1 MNLSGYLAGLVLV
14 VFLAIACLTAILVY
28 FSPQTS
34 GAGVFSLFY
43 LALLISAAGIFTLI
57 GFFIRQ
63 ISRKKRI
70 PLPQGQIVRN
80 LEVSFRQGFLLSI
93 ILVSVLIL
101 QSQRLLYWWDLAALV
116 GLVGLAEWW
125 LMKRQ

>member
-34 GAGVFSLFY
+34 SAGVFSLFY

-70 PLPQGQIVRN
+70 PLSQGQVVRN

-101 QSQRLLYWWDLAALV
+101 QSQRLLYWWGLAALV

>member
-34 GAGVFSLFY
+34 SAGVFSLFY

-70 PLPQGQIVRN
+70 PLSQGQVVRN

>member
-1 MNLSGYLAGLVLV
+1 MSLSGYLAGLVLV

-28 FSPQTS
+28 FSPYAS
-34 GAGVFSLFY
+34 GAGVFSLLY
-43 LALLISAAGIFTLI
+43 LALLISSVGIFTLI
-57 GFFIRQ
+57 GFAIRQ
-63 ISRKKRI
+63 MARKKRI
-70 PLPQGQIVRN
+70 PLPQGQVTRN

-101 QSQRLLYWWDLAALV
+101 QSQRLLYWWHLVVLV

-125 LMKRQ
+125 LMRRQ

>member
-28 FSPQTS
+28 FTPQTS
-34 GAGVFSLFY
+34 DTFVFSLLY
-43 LALLISAAGIFTLI
+43 LSLLISSAGLFTLI

-70 PLPQGQIVRN
+70 PLPKEQVVRN
-80 LEVSFRQGFLLSI
+80 LEASFRQGFLLAI
-93 ILVSVLIL
+93 ILVSALIL
-101 QSQRLLYWWDLAALV
+101 QGQRLLYWWHLVILV

>member
-34 GAGVFSLFY
+34 SAGVFSLFY

-70 PLPQGQIVRN
+70 PLSQGQVVRN

-116 GLVGLAEWW
+116 GLVGLDEWW

>member
-34 GAGVFSLFY
+34 SAGVFSLFY

-70 PLPQGQIVRN
+70 PLSQGQVVRN

-125 LMKRQ
+125 LAKK

>member
-1 MNLSGYLAGLVLV
+1 V

-34 GAGVFSLFY
+34 SAGVFSLFY

-70 PLPQGQIVRN
+70 PLSQGQVVRN